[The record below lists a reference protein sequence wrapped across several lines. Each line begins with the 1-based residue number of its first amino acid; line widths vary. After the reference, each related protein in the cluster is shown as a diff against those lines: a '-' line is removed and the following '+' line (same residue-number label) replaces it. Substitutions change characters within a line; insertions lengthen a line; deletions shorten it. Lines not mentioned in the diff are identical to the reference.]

1 MTTDYKETNVSGS
14 SWTRARSLHIENPHD
29 RTPNILIFEEDI
41 LVLGERTIVQPSTQ
55 LNVAIEDMSEMIPL
69 RNPENGELTGDEVP
83 IAAVYQ
89 ALYSFYWMK
98 ALERDAAM
106 AVSEAAQ
113 QEP

>member
-1 MTTDYKETNVSGS
+1 MALYGTSYIITTKIL
-14 SWTRARSLHIENPHD
+14 SLHNSFEFYYYQEIYVLGD
-29 RTPNILIFEEDI
+29 RTVARPIGQTNIF
-41 LVLGERTIVQPSTQ
+41 
-55 LNVAIEDMSEMIPL
+55 IEDMSEMIPL

-106 AVSEAAQ
+106 AVSEDAQ
-113 QEP
+113 QEPD